1 MTSNEPVDVLI
12 VGAGPTGTTL
22 AIDIVRR
29 GHTVRIIDRAPGG
42 FEGSRAKGIQ
52 PRSLEVFA
60 DLGVID
66 VIEAAGSTYPPM
78 GIHLG
83 PLTIPKRMVPVQDP
97 STDVPYP
104 STWLIAQHSTV
115 AALHARLVTLGT
127 TVEYRSELLG
137 IDQND
142 ESVTA
147 TIAGA
152 DGTTET
158 RARFVVGADG
168 GGSSVRKSQ
177 SIPFE
182 GTTDDADR
190 MIIFDAVT
198 HGLRR
203 DRWHIWPALGGTFT
217 GACPLP
223 NSEEF
228 QWMIRIRDD
237 DAADLAD
244 DALTDL
250 IRTRT
255 RTRTRN
261 SRIQLGEIF
270 WKSVFRPNIRLAQR
284 YRDRRV
290 FLAGDAAHVHT
301 PAGAQGLNTGVQDAY
316 NLGWKLSQ
324 VLTGAPAS
332 LLDTYEAERQPIAAH
347 VLGLSTRNYE
357 KLNKLDPSA
366 LKRDD
371 DERQLGITY
380 RGGPLAPVHAES
392 THTLRVGDRAP
403 DSRLLRADGGGPMRL
418 FELYAGPHFTLV
430 GHGPTAAEHLGQI
443 KWPNIGA
450 QLRTVAINSAQ
461 AELDASTVVLAD
473 VAGDFA
479 TTYGITSDTML
490 LIRPDGYI
498 GAIAHDEL
506 GVIFAAVSGLTPG

>member
-22 AIDIVRR
+22 AIDLVRR
-29 GHTVRIIDRAPGG
+29 GHTVRIIDRAPAG

-66 VIEAAGSTYPPM
+66 EIEAAGSTYPSM

-83 PLTIPKRMVPVQDP
+83 PLTIPKRMVAVEDP

-115 AALHARLVTLGT
+115 AALHARLDALGT
-127 TVEYRSELLG
+127 TVEYRSELIG
-137 IDQND
+137 IHQND

-147 TIAGA
+147 TIVGA

-158 RARFVVGADG
+158 CARFAVGADG

-190 MIIFDAVT
+190 MIILDAVT

-203 DRWHIWPALGGTFT
+203 DRWHIWPALGGKFT

-223 NSEEF
+223 NSGQF

-237 DAADLAD
+237 DTADLAD

-250 IRTRT
+250 VRTRT
-255 RTRTRN
+255 GN
-261 SRIQLGEIF
+261 GRIQLGEIS
-270 WKSVFRPNIRLAQR
+270 WKSVFRPNIRLAQH
-284 YRDRRV
+284 YRDRRI

-324 VLTGAPAS
+324 VLAGAPAS
-332 LLDTYEAERQPIAAH
+332 LLDTYEAERQPIAAR
-347 VLGLSTRNYE
+347 VLGLSTKNYE

-366 LKRDD
+366 LKRGD
-371 DERQLGITY
+371 DERQLNITY
-380 RGGPLAPVHAES
+380 RGGPLAPAHAES
-392 THTLRVGDRAP
+392 TRTLRVGDRAP
-403 DSRLLRADGGGPMRL
+403 DSRLLRADGGGPVRL
-418 FELYAGPHFTLV
+418 FDLYAGPHFTLV
-430 GHGPTAAEHLGQI
+430 GHGPTAAEYLGQLG
-443 KWPNIGA
+443 WPSVGA
-450 QLRTVAINSAQ
+450 QLRTVAINSA
-461 AELDASTVVLAD
+461 EVERDASTVVLAD

-479 TTYGITSDTML
+479 TTYGITSDTVF

-498 GAIAHDEL
+498 GAIAHDDL
-506 GVIFAAVSGLTPG
+506 GAVDAAVSGLIPP

>member
-1 MTSNEPVDVLI
+1 MTSTEAVDVLI

-22 AIDIVRR
+22 AIDLVRR
-29 GHTVRIIDRAPGG
+29 GHSVRIIDRAPGG

-52 PRSLEVFA
+52 PRTLEVFA

-66 VIEAAGSTYPPM
+66 EIEAGGSTYPPM

-83 PLTIPKRMVPVQDP
+83 PLTIPKRMVTVEDP
-97 STDVPYP
+97 STEVPYP
-104 STWLIAQHSTV
+104 STWLIPQHSTV
-115 AALHARLVTLGT
+115 AALHARLGTLGT
-127 TVEYRSELLG
+127 TVAYRTELIDL
-137 IDQND
+137 DQND

-147 TIAGA
+147 TIVDA

-158 RARFVVGADG
+158 CARFVVGADG

-177 SIPFE
+177 AIPFE

-190 MIIFDAVT
+190 MIILDAVT

-203 DRWHIWPALGGTFT
+203 DRWHIWPALGGRFT

-223 NSEEF
+223 NSEQF

-237 DAADLAD
+237 DIVDLAD

-255 RTRTRN
+255 RNGRM
-261 SRIQLGEIF
+261 QLGAIS

-290 FLAGDAAHVHT
+290 FVAGDAAHVHT

-324 VLTGAPAS
+324 VLAGAPER

-347 VLGLSTRNYE
+347 VLGLSTKNYD
-357 KLNKLDPSA
+357 KLTKLDPSA
-366 LKRDD
+366 LKRGD
-371 DERQLGITY
+371 DERQLSITY
-380 RGGPLAPVHAES
+380 RGGPLAPVDAES
-392 THTLRVGDRAP
+392 TRTLQVGDRAP
-403 DSRLLRADGGGPMRL
+403 DARLLKADGGGPMRL
-418 FELYAGPHFTLV
+418 FELYAGPHFTVV
-430 GHGPTAAEHLGQI
+430 GHGPTAAAHLSHVT
-443 KWPNIGA
+443 WPSVGA
-450 QLRTVAINSAQ
+450 RLRTVAVNSAQ

-473 VAGDFA
+473 IAGDFA
-479 TTYGITSDTML
+479 TTYGITSDTMF

-498 GAIAHDEL
+498 GAIAHDL
-506 GVIFAAVSGLTPG
+506 DAMLAAVSGLTPG